1 MSKICIIGTGY
12 VGLVTGACFA
22 DFGHQV
28 ICVDSNPERLG
39 QLRRLKM
46 PFYEPGMEELLG
58 KNVRQGRL
66 SFTDDLG
73 RAVRDSQCIF
83 IAVGTPQGRGGATDL
98 SAVFTVGRQIAPHL
112 SGYKVVVQKSTVPP
126 GTGRR
131 LRETIR
137 AHLRR
142 GSRARF
148 DVVSN
153 PEFLREGAAVD
164 TFMHT
169 DRIVIGADSDRALR
183 LVAGLY
189 RPLYLIETPMVLT
202 NLETSELIKYA
213 ANCALA
219 AKISFINEIARVC
232 EGIGPHVDVNVV
244 AKAVGL
250 DKRIGPKFLHAG
262 PGFGGSCF
270 PKDCASLLH
279 FAGELGVP
287 TPLNRAVVRVNREQR
302 RFVFEKILRALGR
315 GRAQCVGL
323 LGLAFKP
330 NTDDLRESVG
340 LDFGRW
346 LLRRGIR
353 VKAYDPVAMPS
364 AQQEAPGLTYCPDAY
379 TAARGCDALV
389 VVTEWNQFRE
399 LDLAR
404 VKRLMRRPVIVDC
417 RNIYEPRRV
426 RELGFRYQGVGRGEV
441 RGDG

>member
-1 MSKICIIGTGY
+1 MSKICVIGTGY

-28 ICVDSNPERLG
+28 MCVDSNRHRLD
-39 QLRRLKM
+39 QLRRMKM
-46 PFYEPGMEELLG
+46 PFYEPGMEELLA
-58 KNVRQGRL
+58 KNSRQGRL
-66 SFTDDLG
+66 SFTEDLG
-73 RAVRDSQCIF
+73 RAVRESQCLF

-98 SAVFTVGRQIAPHL
+98 SAVFTVARQIAPHL

-126 GTGRR
+126 GTGRK
-131 LRETIR
+131 LREIIQQ
-137 AHLRR
+137 HLKK

-153 PEFLREGAAVD
+153 PEFLREGAAVE

-169 DRIVIGADSDRALR
+169 DRIVIGSDSERALK
-183 LVAGLY
+183 LVASLY

-202 NLETSELIKYA
+202 ALETSELIKYA

-219 AKISFINEIARVC
+219 AKISFINEISRIC
-232 EGIGPHVDVNVV
+232 EALGPQVDVNVV

-250 DKRIGPKFLHAG
+250 DKRIGSKFLHAG

-279 FAGELGVP
+279 FSRELKVP
-287 TPLNRAVVRVNREQR
+287 TPLNSAVVRVNRDQR
-302 RFVFEKILRALGR
+302 KFVFEKVLAAMGAPR
-315 GRAQCVGL
+315 GKVVGL

-346 LLRRGIR
+346 LLKRGVK
-353 VKAYDPVAMPS
+353 VKAYDPVAMPN
-364 AQQEAPGLTYCPDAY
+364 AQQELPGLTYCPDAY
-379 TAARGCDALV
+379 TVARGSDALV

-399 LDLAR
+399 LDLGR
-404 VKRLMRRPVIVDC
+404 IKRLMRRPAIVDC
-417 RNIYEPRRV
+417 RNIYDPRRV
-426 RELGFRYQGVGRGEV
+426 RELGFRYFGVGRGV
-441 RGDG
+441 A